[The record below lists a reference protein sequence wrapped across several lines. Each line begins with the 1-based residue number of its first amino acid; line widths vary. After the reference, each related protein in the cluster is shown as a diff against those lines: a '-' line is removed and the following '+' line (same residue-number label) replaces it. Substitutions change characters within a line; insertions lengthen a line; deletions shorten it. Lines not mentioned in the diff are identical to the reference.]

1 MTKRAL
7 AQPVPAKA
15 GTGRFF
21 EDFSLGETIRH
32 ATPRTLTEGDR
43 ALYLALTGS
52 RFLLHCNDPF
62 ARRLGLA
69 CAPLDDLLVF
79 HTVFG
84 KSVQD
89 VSLNAV
95 ANLGY
100 AQGRFLRSVRPGDT
114 LGAVSTVIGLK
125 ETSSRETGIVWVRTE
140 GSLDDGTP
148 VLEFVRWALVRKRDP
163 KSAAP
168 LPTVPELAA
177 AVPPEQLVVP
187 RGFSAWSLDPAA
199 TGSPHLFEDF
209 AVGERIDHVDGMGV
223 MESEHR
229 LATRLY
235 QNTARVHFNDH
246 VERQGRL
253 GACIVYGGVVISI
266 ARALSAN
273 GLANALLILGINA
286 GTHANPCL
294 AGDTIHAWSEVL
306 DKAEL
311 PGRADV
317 GALRLRLV
325 ATKNRPCPDFP
336 LRGPDGRYLPEVL
349 LDLDYWALMPM
360 RTGTMAGRRDTRRIA

>member
-1 MTKRAL
+1 M
-7 AQPVPAKA
+7 
-15 GTGRFF
+15 
-21 EDFSLGETIRH
+21 
-32 ATPRTLTEGDR
+32 
-43 ALYLALTGS
+43 
-52 RFLLHCNDPF
+52 
-62 ARRLGLA
+62 
-69 CAPLDDLLVF
+69 
-79 HTVFG
+79 
-84 KSVQD
+84 
-89 VSLNAV
+89 
-95 ANLGY
+95 
-100 AQGRFLRSVRPGDT
+100 
-114 LGAVSTVIGLK
+114 
-125 ETSSRETGIVWVRTE
+125 
-140 GSLDDGTP
+140 
-148 VLEFVRWALVRKRDP
+148 LEFVRWALVRKRDP

-168 LPTVPELAA
+168 PPTVPELAA

-235 QNTARVHFNDH
+235 QNTARVHFNDQ

-286 GTHANPCL
+286 GTHANPCV

-349 LDLDYWALMPM
+349 LDLDYWALMPL
-360 RTGTMAGRRDTRRIA
+360 RTGTMAGRADTPIA